1 MQHGGQIW
9 IECWRAIGRIVR
21 MKKRII
27 PMLIFGFYLTA
38 LFNLAVADE
47 FMDDMLDNREFNFDD
62 SGIKPWE
69 EDQLKKLK
77 VPDQDKMRLLD
88 IDSAPSG
95 FKVYIDMDSISLS
108 PTDRVIRYWL
118 MLKAGKSS
126 NIMYEGMKCTDKTYK
141 TYAYVNKWKKDK
153 ININKLA
160 AWQNIASDG
169 QMAYRNEFYQYYFCS
184 DVLPRPIA
192 DIKDIIKGNK
202 STVSD
207 FDPTYLYAK

>member
-1 MQHGGQIW
+1 
-9 IECWRAIGRIVR
+9 
-21 MKKRII
+21 
-27 PMLIFGFYLTA
+27 
-38 LFNLAVADE
+38 
-47 FMDDMLDNREFNFDD
+47 
-62 SGIKPWE
+62 
-69 EDQLKKLK
+69 
-77 VPDQDKMRLLD
+77 MRLLD